1 MSKIIFENINTLF
14 LDVGNTLISIDFVWI
29 CTELRKLEIQCDAGQ
44 LQKAEAS
51 ARPVISKRI
60 QEFKGRKG
68 LAAHVL
74 YLELIFSKLPEKMVH
89 EKIQIIQ
96 IVEKLVPI
104 LYPDGN
110 VLRLWS
116 YVLPGVREA
125 LQKLKE
131 MNLKIVAVSNGDGTV
146 EAQLTDQNLIS
157 YFDTVIDSHAVG
169 VSKPDPKI
177 FEYALRVSRTA
188 PERTLFVG
196 DIYSVDIVGAWSAG
210 LSAILL
216 DPYDDWH
223 DVDCERIT
231 DLLSLYSKLK
241 TSR

>member
-1 MSKIIFENINTLF
+1 MSKIKFENINTLF

-68 LAAHVL
+68 LEAHVL

-96 IVEKLVPI
+96 LVEKLVPI

-110 VLRLWS
+110 VLRL
-116 YVLPGVREA
+116 
-125 LQKLKE
+125 
-131 MNLKIVAVSNGDGTV
+131 
-146 EAQLTDQNLIS
+146 
-157 YFDTVIDSHAVG
+157 
-169 VSKPDPKI
+169 
-177 FEYALRVSRTA
+177 
-188 PERTLFVG
+188 
-196 DIYSVDIVGAWSAG
+196 
-210 LSAILL
+210 
-216 DPYDDWH
+216 
-223 DVDCERIT
+223 
-231 DLLSLYSKLK
+231 
-241 TSR
+241 